1 MAPLSRVAVIEP
13 SAIAA
18 TSLYLKSIA
27 TGQSTMSTFSTTP
40 RMSSARST
48 TVSSQPPHEAHQ

>member
-1 MAPLSRVAVIEP
+1 MAPLSSVATMDL
-13 SAIAA
+13 SGIAS

-27 TGQSTMSTFSTTP
+27 TGHSTMSTFSTTP